1 MQERRLH
8 ENLEGHLKEV
18 LAGKRLL
25 LFKEIL
31 EELNYPDKTLV
42 DEICAGFTLSGWQ
55 ARSNVFPSSLKR
67 PAQSLE
73 SACKVAKGLNR
84 NICKQVA
91 SSSDEALS
99 AEVWELTQ
107 EELDKGWVWI
117 DDNCKVEDHLLAKR
131 FGLRQGEKRD

>member
-55 ARSNVFPSSLKR
+55 SRSNVFPSSLKR

-99 AEVWELTQ
+99 AEVWEVTQ
-107 EELDKGWVWI
+107 EELD
-117 DDNCKVEDHLLAKR
+117 
-131 FGLRQGEKRD
+131 